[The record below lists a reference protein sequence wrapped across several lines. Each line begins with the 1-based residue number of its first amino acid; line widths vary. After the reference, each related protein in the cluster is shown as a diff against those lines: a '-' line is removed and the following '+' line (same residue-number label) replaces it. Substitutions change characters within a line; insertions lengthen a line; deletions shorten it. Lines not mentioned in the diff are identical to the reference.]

1 MSSNITSFTLDRLK
15 ADPNFAQIFAKKA
28 QDLRKDKAGLV
39 EASRDYQKKYE
50 REIDEG
56 TEKRKLML
64 EDGQRRGLKEE
75 QIFQDNQL
83 FIPTKQTPILNFL
96 YFILTESIRQDPTVK
111 ELYLLKEEM
120 EKKYPEIEHGAGD
133 AHNSTGNASKL
144 LPEMVSY
151 VYKGIDH
158 EDTFATAKKLKTMAM
173 SDNEKEAFVAFRK
186 CKALCD
192 KYNLDFDKIPYNR

>member
-1 MSSNITSFTLDRLK
+1 MNPNITSFTLDRLRDNPDFTK
-15 ADPNFAQIFAKKA
+15 IFAKKA
-28 QDLRKDKAGLV
+28 ENLRKDKAGLV
-39 EASRDYQKKYE
+39 EAAQSYQKKYE
-50 REIDEG
+50 RQIEEG
-56 TEKRKLML
+56 TKKRQLML

-75 QIFQDNQL
+75 QIFRDNQL

-96 YFILTESIRQDPTVK
+96 YFLLTESIHQDPTVK

-120 EKKYPEIEHGAGD
+120 EKKYPEIEH
-133 AHNSTGNASKL
+133 STGDIGKTKEL

-151 VYKGIDH
+151 VYKGIDD
-158 EDTFATAKKLKTMAM
+158 EGTFETAKKLKTMAM

-186 CKALCD
+186 CKALCE

>member
-96 YFILTESIRQDPTVK
+96 YFILTESIRQDPTVR
-111 ELYLLKEEM
+111 ELHLLKEEY
-120 EKKYPEIEHGAGD
+120 ERKYPEA
-133 AHNSTGNASKL
+133 AHELNDSGESKEL

-151 VYKGIDH
+151 IYNGIDN
-158 EDTFATAKKLKTMAM
+158 EDRMCTLKKLKTMSM
-173 SDNEKEAFVAFRK
+173 SDNEKEAFIAFRK
-186 CKALCD
+186 GREMAK
-192 KYNLDFDKIPYNR
+192 KYNLDWDKIGINR